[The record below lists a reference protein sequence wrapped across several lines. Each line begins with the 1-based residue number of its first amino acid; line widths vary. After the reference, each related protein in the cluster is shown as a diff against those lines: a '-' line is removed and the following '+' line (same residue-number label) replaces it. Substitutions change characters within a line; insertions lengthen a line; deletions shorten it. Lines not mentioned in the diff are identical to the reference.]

1 MTHFAA
7 NSPHARDIAS
17 LVHPATDLRK
27 HLETG
32 PSIIARGRGIEIVD
46 ESGQAFIEAAAG
58 LWCASLG
65 FGNERLAKVAYEAM
79 RDLGYY
85 HIYRHTSNEA
95 SIDLAEKLLS
105 IAPVPMARVL
115 LQSSGSEAN
124 DTAVKLVWYYWN
136 AVGRPEKRKIISRK
150 QAYHGSGIA
159 SVSLTGKPEFHAAF
173 GLPLPGFLHTEYPNW
188 YRNALPGESEED
200 YSTRLADALEKLILD
215 EGPETVGGFWAEPV
229 MGGGGAVLPPKGY
242 FEKVQAIL
250 RKYDILFCA
259 DEVICGF
266 GRTGNM
272 WGSQT
277 FDLTP
282 DLITCAKALSAA
294 MQPISAVLVNQRVW
308 EGMLTQADR
317 LGPFAHGYTWA
328 GHPVATAVALE
339 TLKIYDEIGLV
350 DRVRAVSPV
359 FLKELGVLED
369 HPLVGEFRGCGLVGG
384 LEIVADKTTRAVHK
398 AEQGVPGLIDRHA
411 RRHGLILRLVGNRI
425 ALSPPL
431 IIAEE
436 EVREMARRL
445 RATLDDTAR
454 DLAAAG

>member
-7 NSPHARDIAS
+7 NSPHARDIAT
-17 LVHPATDLRK
+17 LVHPATHLRK

-32 PSIIARGRGIEIVD
+32 PNIITRGQGIEIFD
-46 ESGQAFIEAAAG
+46 DSGKAYIEAAAG

-65 FGNERLAKVAYEAM
+65 FGNERLARVAYEAM
-79 RDLGYY
+79 KELGYY
-85 HIYRHTSNEA
+85 HIYRHASNEA
-95 SIDLAEKLLS
+95 SIDLAEKLIS

-115 LQSSGSEAN
+115 LQCSGSEAN

-136 AVGRPEKRKIISRK
+136 SVGRPEKRKIISRK

-159 SVSLTGKPEFHAAF
+159 SVSLTGKPEFHAAY

-188 YRNALPGESEED
+188 YRNGLPGETEEA
-200 YSTRLADALEKLILD
+200 YSTRLAEALETLILQ

-277 FDLTP
+277 FDLQP

-294 MQPISAVLVNQRVW
+294 MQPISAVLINQKVW
-308 EGMLTQADR
+308 DGMLTQADR

-350 DRVRAVSPV
+350 DRVRAVEPI
-359 FLKELGVLED
+359 FLAEMNALAD
-369 HPLVGEFRGCGLVGG
+369 HELVGEFRGCGLVGG
-384 LEIVADKTTRAVHK
+384 FELVADKATHAVH
-398 AEQGVPGLIDRHA
+398 APELGVPALVDRHA

-431 IIAEE
+431 IITEE

-454 DLAAAG
+454 DLAA